1 MSFTEFLRLLP
12 QNKFPK
18 ELTQKKCSTYPH
30 SLGLSTLIRCCPHWL
45 ILLDISPNN
54 VLQGIEDSFILYEME
69 QGELE
74 RPIARKVLS
83 DRIIYNSRLMPFSA
97 GQLVLCDLGGA
108 RAGTE
113 RHRGDIMPG
122 MYRAPEVILG
132 MDWDSKVDIWAIG
145 IMTWDL
151 LEGSHLFAAKKNQV
165 LHDEQHLAEM
175 VSLLGPPPPAFLK
188 RSKKCCQYWDSEG
201 NWKGSVPIP
210 KQSFE
215 SREQW
220 LEGEDRL
227 LFVQFLRRKL
237 CWLPEERPV
246 AEELAFD
253 DFLMQPYAATLME
266 ET

>member
-1 MSFTEFLRLLP
+1 ML
-12 QNKFPK
+12 
-18 ELTQKKCSTYPH
+18 
-30 SLGLSTLIRCCPHWL
+30 
-45 ILLDISPNN
+45 
-54 VLQGIEDSFILYEME
+54 
-69 QGELE
+69 
-74 RPIARKVLS
+74 
-83 DRIIYNSRLMPFSA
+83 
-97 GQLVLCDLGGA
+97 
-108 RAGTE
+108 
-113 RHRGDIMPG
+113 
-122 MYRAPEVILG
+122 
-132 MDWDSKVDIWAIG
+132 
-145 IMTWDL
+145 
-151 LEGSHLFAAKKNQV
+151 
-165 LHDEQHLAEM
+165 
-175 VSLLGPPPPAFLK
+175 
-188 RSKKCCQYWDSEG
+188 G